1 MKILCGREKG
11 VIFCSP
17 LCKGLPPPQ
26 VLTHHRGGK
35 LLKTSSSDSQ
45 GAKACQGSQD
55 SRSLVLLYSIRALCY
70 PPKLIFCAT
79 RMLLARHR
87 AVCVCAVTLLCMRG
101 PGSRAGECQGQLC
114 LPTTESKNFY
124 SNKIPVHL

>member
-35 LLKTSSSDSQ
+35 LLKTNSSDSQ
-45 GAKACQGSQD
+45 GAKACQGN
-55 SRSLVLLYSIRALCY
+55 RSLVSLYSIRALCY
-70 PPKLIFCAT
+70 PPKINFLCHSHASST
-79 RMLLARHR
+79 TSHCL
-87 AVCVCAVTLLCMRG
+87 CVCAVTHLCMRG